1 MFVFSTIEIIV
12 SAENTMSMRIRTF
25 GLVAALFATQ
35 CLAVEDD
42 NAQSLYD
49 QNCISCH
56 GDEVYTRE
64 DRRVGSLA
72 GLEAQVRRC
81 DANLEL
87 RLFDEDIS
95 ALTQLLN
102 DRYYHFKP

>member
-1 MFVFSTIEIIV
+1 
-12 SAENTMSMRIRTF
+12 MSMLIRTF
-25 GLVAALFATQ
+25 GLAAALSATQ
-35 CLAVEDD
+35 SLAVEDD

-56 GDEVYTRE
+56 GAEVYTRE
-64 DRRVGSLA
+64 DRKVGSFA
-72 GLEAQVRRC
+72 GLESQVRRC

-87 RLFDEDIS
+87 RLFDEDI
-95 ALTQLLN
+95 AAITQLLN